1 MRIPPG
7 GLDIDGMPGL
17 YRNARSG
24 RLSFCKTFASR
35 FKPYP
40 RRFMEAAAAQVLAL
54 EAREPEGIAITP
66 WTEAQQ
72 DDSARLVAAA
82 SRSVSTPT
90 AVPELGWRMT

>member
-35 FKPYP
+35 FGCEVTL
-40 RRFMEAAAAQVLAL
+40 RH
-54 EAREPEGIAITP
+54 G
-66 WTEAQQ
+66 
-72 DDSARLVAAA
+72 
-82 SRSVSTPT
+82 
-90 AVPELGWRMT
+90 